1 VIGASDAKASPRP
14 PHEVAR
20 GPGGS
25 PDGRDTILVVGSVSL
40 GPRVMKKLVA
50 AGFTIVRVD
59 TVEEAQHL
67 SVERLPAAILVA
79 PSPDED
85 PFVAVRGLREGER
98 AAFVQIFV
106 FAARNGR
113 FRAGEAIA
121 AGADDVFLDA
131 RDHDEAAERILA
143 RIARSGDLV
152 QLALLDPLTEL
163 YNRRLLDDRVPAEIN
178 RAARSRTLLS
188 VVLIDLD
195 RFKEINDAHGHTA
208 GDRALVAFASA
219 LRCSL
224 RGYDLVGRFGG
235 DEFVLVLP
243 ACGVEGSRA
252 ALSNVR
258 ARHLW
263 ALPDLPPLT
272 FSAGIA
278 QFPDDGATWAALFEA
293 ADRNVRAAKALGGGK
308 TVGRDRG

>member
-1 VIGASDAKASPRP
+1 MQV
-14 PHEVAR
+14 
-20 GPGGS
+20 
-25 PDGRDTILVVGSVSL
+25 
-40 GPRVMKKLVA
+40 
-50 AGFTIVRVD
+50 
-59 TVEEAQHL
+59 
-67 SVERLPAAILVA
+67 
-79 PSPDED
+79 
-85 PFVAVRGLREGER
+85 
-98 AAFVQIFV
+98 FV
-106 FAARNGR
+106 FAQPHRH
-113 FRAGEAIA
+113 FRVGQAIL
-121 AGADDVFLDA
+121 AGADDVFVDA

-152 QLALLDPLTEL
+152 QLALRDPLTEL

-178 RAARSRTLLS
+178 RAARAHSLLS
-188 VVLIDLD
+188 VVLVDLD
-195 RFKEINDAHGHTA
+195 GFKRINDAYGHTA

-219 LRCSL
+219 LRCCL

-235 DEFVLVLP
+235 DEFVIVLP
-243 ACGVEGSRA
+243 ACGVEGCRA

-263 ALPDLPPLT
+263 ALPDLPTLT

-278 QFPDDGATWAALFEA
+278 QFPDDGGTWPTLFEA